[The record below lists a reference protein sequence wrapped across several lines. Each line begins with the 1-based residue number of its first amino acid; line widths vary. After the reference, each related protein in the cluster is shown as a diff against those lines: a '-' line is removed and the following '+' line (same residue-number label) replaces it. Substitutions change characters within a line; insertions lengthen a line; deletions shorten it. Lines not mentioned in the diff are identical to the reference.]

1 MPGEKEASHREVI
14 MSENLE
20 QQIRERAYFLWLDAG
35 RPAESSDV
43 FWLAAQR
50 EIVSSQLAGMGHVKA
65 AKSSSKR
72 KPKRA
77 A

>member
-1 MPGEKEASHREVI
+1 

-35 RPAESSDV
+35 RPHESPDV

-50 EIVSSQLAGMGHVKA
+50 EIVSTQLAGMGHVKA
-65 AKSSSKR
+65 AKPKTKR
-72 KPKRA
+72 KQKRA